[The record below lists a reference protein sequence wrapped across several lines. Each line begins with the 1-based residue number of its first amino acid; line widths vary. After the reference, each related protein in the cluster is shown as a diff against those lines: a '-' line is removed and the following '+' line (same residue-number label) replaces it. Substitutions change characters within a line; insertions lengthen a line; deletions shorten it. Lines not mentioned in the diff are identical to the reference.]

1 MIRTIIAAAALT
13 LMPALASAACY
24 GGHERQA
31 MTCGDGMVFDPG
43 TNSCKVV
50 TG

>member
-1 MIRTIIAAAALT
+1 MIRTIFAAAMLA
-13 LMPALASAACY
+13 LMPALASAAC

-31 MTCGDGMVFDPG
+31 MTCTDGTIYDAA
-43 TNSCKVV
+43 TDTCKVV